1 MDALLPDRLKE
12 LWARV
17 ERQQLTVADAEYQ
30 QGRLLDEYRA
40 IWTAALIL
48 EGQQDLRQ
56 SLLSELAAY
65 LGTVDLAALES
76 SCKDATR
83 ALSDDWRR
91 MVDPADT
98 RSIERF
104 YDQGQGYLFELMWWH
119 TLEDDQGPLA
129 YVLALEFARQ
139 RHSGRR
145 YLDFGAGVGA
155 GSLLFAQHGFHVSH
169 ADISSTLLRFSQWRM
184 ERRGLSAEFIDLK
197 EASLPPDAFDTITAM
212 DVFEHLPDP
221 VTAVEHLAVALRRG
235 GFLFGRFAA
244 ERDEDRPQHIVFD
257 FGPVLERLR
266 SLGFRQVWRDEWLWG
281 HQVFQKAG

>member
-1 MDALLPDRLKE
+1 MGTLLPDRLKE
-12 LWARV
+12 LWGRV
-17 ERQQLTVADAEYQ
+17 ERKQLTVADAERQ

-40 IWTAALIL
+40 IWTQALIL

-65 LGTVDLAALES
+65 LGCVDLAALES

-91 MVDPADT
+91 MVDPADA

-104 YDQGQGYLFELMWWH
+104 YDQEQGYLFELMWWH
-119 TLEDDQGPLA
+119 TLATDHGPLA
-129 YVLALEFARQ
+129 YVLALDFARVRQ
-139 RHSGRR
+139 SGRR
-145 YLDFGAGVGA
+145 YLDFGGGVGA
-155 GSLLFAQHGFHVSH
+155 GALLFARHGFHVSH

-197 EASLPPDAFDTITAM
+197 EASLPADAFDMITAM
-212 DVFEHLPDP
+212 DVFEHLADP
-221 VTAVEHLAVALRRG
+221 VKAVDHLAVALKRG

-244 ERDEDRPQHIVFD
+244 DPDEDRPQHIVFD
-257 FGPVLERLR
+257 FDPVLERLT
-266 SLGFRQVWRDEWLWG
+266 SWGFTQVWRDEWLWG
-281 HQVFQKAG
+281 HQAFQKAL

>member
-1 MDALLPDRLKE
+1 MDTLLPDRLKE
-12 LWARV
+12 LWGQV
-17 ERQQLTVADAEYQ
+17 ERKQLTVADAEYQ

-40 IWTAALIL
+40 IWTEALIL

-65 LGTVDLAALES
+65 LGCVDLAALES
-76 SCKDATR
+76 RCKDATR

-91 MVDPADT
+91 MVDPADA

-119 TLEDDQGPLA
+119 TLGADHGPLA
-129 YVLALEFARQ
+129 YVLALDFARVRQ
-139 RHSGRR
+139 SGRR
-145 YLDFGAGVGA
+145 YLDFGGGVGA
-155 GSLLFAQHGFHVSH
+155 GALLFARHGFHVSH

-197 EASLPPDAFDTITAM
+197 DTSLPADAFDMITAM

-221 VTAVEHLAVALRRG
+221 VKAVDRLAIALKHG

-244 ERDEDRPQHIVFD
+244 EPDEDRPQHIVFD
-257 FGPVLERLR
+257 FGPVLERLT
-266 SLGFRQVWRDEWLWG
+266 SWGFTQVWRDEWLWG
-281 HQVFQKAG
+281 HQAFQKAL

>member
-1 MDALLPDRLKE
+1 MDKLLPDRLKE
-12 LWARV
+12 LWGRV
-17 ERQQLTVADAEYQ
+17 ERKQLTVADGESQ

-40 IWTAALIL
+40 IWTEALVL
-48 EGQQDLRQ
+48 EGQPDLRQ
-56 SLLSELAAY
+56 SLLNELAAY
-65 LGTVDLAALES
+65 LGCVDLAAVES

-83 ALSDDWRR
+83 ALGDDWRR

-119 TLEDDQGPLA
+119 TLVPDHGPLA

-139 RHSGRR
+139 RQSGRR
-145 YLDFGAGVGA
+145 YLDFGAGVGS
-155 GSLLFAQHGFHVSH
+155 GGLLFARHGFHVSH

-197 EASLPPDAFDTITAM
+197 GASLPPDAFDMITAM

-221 VTAVEHLAVALRRG
+221 VKAVDHLAVALKRG

-244 ERDEDRPQHIVFD
+244 EHDEDRPQHIVFD
-257 FGPVLERLR
+257 FGPVLERLT
-266 SLGFRQVWRDEWLWG
+266 SWGFTQVWRDEWLWG
-281 HQVFQKAG
+281 HQAFQRAE

>member
-1 MDALLPDRLKE
+1 MDKLLPDRLKE
-12 LWARV
+12 LWGRV
-17 ERQQLTVADAEYQ
+17 EQKQLTVADAEYQ

-40 IWTAALIL
+40 IWTEALAL
-48 EGQQDLRQ
+48 EGQPDLRQ
-56 SLLSELAAY
+56 SLLNELAAY
-65 LGTVDLAALES
+65 LGRVDLAALES

-83 ALSDDWRR
+83 ALSDDWRL

-119 TLEDDQGPLA
+119 TLVPDHGPLA
-129 YVLALEFARQ
+129 YVLALDFARQ
-139 RHSGRR
+139 RQSGRR

-155 GSLLFAQHGFHVSH
+155 GGLLFARHGFHVSH

-197 EASLPPDAFDTITAM
+197 GASLPPDAFDMITAM

-221 VTAVEHLAVALRRG
+221 VKAVDHLAVALKRG

-244 ERDEDRPQHIVFD
+244 EHDEDRPQHIVFD
-257 FGPVLERLR
+257 FGPVLERLT
-266 SLGFRQVWRDEWLWG
+266 SWGFTQVWRDEWLWG
-281 HQVFQKAG
+281 HQAFQKAE

>member
-1 MDALLPDRLKE
+1 MDTLLPDRLKE
-12 LWARV
+12 LWGQV
-17 ERQQLTVADAEYQ
+17 ERKQLTVADAEYQ
-30 QGRLLDEYRA
+30 QGQLLDEYRA
-40 IWTAALIL
+40 IWTEALIL

-65 LGTVDLAALES
+65 LGCVDLAALES

-91 MVDPADT
+91 MVDPADA

-119 TLEDDQGPLA
+119 TLGADHGPLA
-129 YVLALEFARQ
+129 YVLALDFARQ
-139 RHSGRR
+139 RQSRR
-145 YLDFGAGVGA
+145 HYLDFGAGVGA
-155 GSLLFAQHGFHVSH
+155 GGLLFARHGFHVSH

-184 ERRGLSAEFIDLK
+184 ERRGLSGEFVDLK
-197 EASLPPDAFDTITAM
+197 DAPLPPDTFDTITAM

-221 VTAVEHLAVALRRG
+221 VKAVDSLAIALKRG

-244 ERDEDRPQHIVFD
+244 DPDEDRPQHIVFD
-257 FGPVLERLR
+257 FDPVLERLT
-266 SLGFRQVWRDEWLWG
+266 SWGFTQVWRDEWLWG
-281 HQVFQKAG
+281 HQAFQKAL

>member
-1 MDALLPDRLKE
+1 VDKLLPDRLKE
-12 LWARV
+12 LWGRV
-17 ERQQLTVADAEYQ
+17 ERKQLTVAEGEHQ

-40 IWTAALIL
+40 IWTEALIL
-48 EGQQDLRQ
+48 EGQPSLRQ

-65 LGTVDLAALES
+65 LGCVDLAALES

-83 ALSDDWRR
+83 VLSDDWRR

-119 TLEDDQGPLA
+119 TLVADQGPLA
-129 YVLALEFARQ
+129 YVLALDFARQ
-139 RHSGRR
+139 RQSGRR

-155 GSLLFAQHGFHVSH
+155 GGLLFARHGFDVTH

-197 EASLPPDAFDTITAM
+197 DASLPPDAFDTITAM

-221 VTAVEHLAVALRRG
+221 VKAIDHLAIALKRG

-244 ERDEDRPQHIVFD
+244 EPDEDRPQHIVFD
-257 FGPVLERLR
+257 FGPVLERLT
-266 SLGFRQVWRDEWLWG
+266 SWGFTQVWRDAWLWG
-281 HQVFQKAG
+281 HQAFQKVG

>member
-1 MDALLPDRLKE
+1 MDTLLPDRLKE
-12 LWARV
+12 LWGRV
-17 ERQQLTVADAEYQ
+17 EHKQLTVGDAEYQ
-30 QGRLLDEYRA
+30 QGRWLDEYRA
-40 IWTAALIL
+40 IWTEALVL
-48 EGQQDLRQ
+48 DGQQDLRQ
-56 SLLSELAAY
+56 SLLNELSAY
-65 LGTVDLAALES
+65 LGCADLAALES
-76 SCKDATR
+76 SCRDATR

-98 RSIERF
+98 GSIERF

-119 TLEDDQGPLA
+119 TLVPDHGPLA
-129 YVLALEFARQ
+129 YVLALDFARQ
-139 RHSGRR
+139 RQSGRR

-155 GSLLFAQHGFHVSH
+155 GGLLFARHGFQVTQ

-184 ERRGLSAEFIDLK
+184 ERRGLSAGFIDLK
-197 EASLPPDAFDTITAM
+197 DTSLPPDAFDMITAM
-212 DVFEHLPDP
+212 DVFEHLADP
-221 VTAVEHLAVALRRG
+221 VKAVDHLAIALKRG

-244 ERDEDRPQHIVFD
+244 EHDEDRPQHIVFD